1 MPDAG
6 RRKVPELP
14 LFQLLPNMIT
24 VAALCA
30 GLTALRAAFN
40 NEFGTAVTLIIL
52 AAVLDGLDGRL
63 ARLLRSESKIGAELD
78 SLCDFVNFGVVPG
91 LVLYLWALE
100 DMPRVGW
107 IATLIYIA
115 CCLLRLARFNTD
127 TKAAIADG
135 EHADGSFVG
144 VPSPAG
150 AMLALLPIFAAFF
163 MEFTSPPPTSL
174 VAAWMVLVGVLM
186 IGTFPTPSL
195 KGMSIARDN
204 ATYVVISFVAVLA
217 MLTAFPWATLVA
229 LDLGYI
235 GLLIWARFARK
246 RPPAA

>member
-1 MPDAG
+1 MTDPA

-14 LFQLLPNMIT
+14 VFQLLPNMIT

-40 NEFGTAVTLIIL
+40 AEFGLAVTLIIL

-91 LVLYLWALE
+91 LVLYLWAL
-100 DMPRVGW
+100 DNLPRVGW

-127 TKAAIADG
+127 AKAQPSEV
-135 EHADGSFVG
+135 EHVEGGFVG

-150 AMLALLPIFAAFF
+150 AMLALLPIFIAFLI
-163 MEFTSPPPTSL
+163 ESDGPPPTGL
-174 VAAWMVLVGVLM
+174 VAIWMLLVGGMM

-195 KGMSIARDN
+195 KGLSVARER
-204 ATYVVISFVAVLA
+204 ATYVVIGFVAILA
-217 MLTAFPWATLVA
+217 VLTAYPWATLVG
-229 LDLGYI
+229 LDLMYLSV
-235 GLLIWARFARK
+235 LLWGWFRRA

>member
-1 MPDAG
+1 MADTP

-14 LFQLLPNMIT
+14 LFQLLPNMVT

-40 NEFGTAVTLIIL
+40 ADFGTAVTLIIL

-91 LVLYLWALE
+91 LVLYLWAL
-100 DMPRVGW
+100 DNLPRVGW
-107 IATLIYIA
+107 IATLIYTA

-127 TKAAIADG
+127 AKAPPSEF
-135 EHADGSFVG
+135 EHAEGGFVG

-150 AMLALLPIFAAFF
+150 AMLVLMPIFVAF
-163 MEFTSPPPTSL
+163 MLQMTEPPPTGI
-174 VAAWMVLVGVLM
+174 VAAWMVLVGGLM
-186 IGTFPTPSL
+186 IGRFPTPSL
-195 KGMSIARDN
+195 KGMSVAREN
-204 ATYVVISFVAVLA
+204 ATYVVIGFVAVLA
-217 MLTAFPWATLVA
+217 MLTAYPWPTLVVLDAGYLA
-229 LDLGYI
+229 LLAWGWLGR
-235 GLLIWARFARK
+235 LR
-246 RPPAA
+246 RPKA

>member
-1 MPDAG
+1 MTEPA

-40 NEFGTAVTLIIL
+40 GEFGQAVTLVII

-91 LVLYLWALE
+91 LVLYLWALD

-107 IATLIYIA
+107 IATLIYTA

-127 TKAAIADG
+127 TKSAIADG

-150 AMLALLPIFAAFF
+150 AMLALLPIFLTFFLELAA
-163 MEFTSPPPTSL
+163 PPPTGL
-174 VAAWMVLVGVLM
+174 VAAWMVLVGTMM
-186 IGTFPTPSL
+186 IGSFPTPSL
-195 KGMSIARDN
+195 KGMSVAREK
-204 ATYVVISFVAVLA
+204 ATYVVVGFVGLIALLSA
-217 MLTAFPWATLVA
+217 YPWFTLVA
-229 LDLGYI
+229 LDLAYLGVLAAV
-235 GLLIWARFARK
+235 LLRRRGK
-246 RPPAA
+246 GSN

>member
-1 MPDAG
+1 MTEPA

-40 NEFGTAVTLIIL
+40 GDFGQAVILIIL

-91 LVLYLWALE
+91 LVLYLWAL
-100 DMPRVGW
+100 DTLPRVGW

-127 TKAAIADG
+127 AKAPPSDV
-135 EHADGSFVG
+135 EHADGGFVG

-150 AMLALLPIFAAFF
+150 AMLALLPIFLAFLF
-163 MEFTSPPPTSL
+163 EWTSPPPTGL
-174 VAAWMVLVGVLM
+174 VAVWMIIVGVLM
-186 IGTFPTPSL
+186 IGRFPTPSL
-195 KGMSIARDN
+195 KGLTVAREN
-204 ATYVVISFVAVLA
+204 ATYVVIGFVAVLA
-217 MLTAFPWATLVA
+217 MLTAYPWITLVG
-229 LDLGYI
+229 LDLGYLALLVWVWI
-235 GLLIWARFARK
+235 GRRGK
-246 RPPAA
+246 RNP

>member
-1 MPDAG
+1 MTEPV

-40 NEFGTAVTLIIL
+40 AEFGLAVTLIIL

-100 DMPRVGW
+100 LMPRVGW

-127 TKAAIADG
+127 AKAAIADG
-135 EHADGSFVG
+135 EHPDGSFVG

-150 AMLALLPIFAAFF
+150 AMLALLPIFLAFLL
-163 MEFTSPPPTSL
+163 EFTAAPPTGL

-186 IGTFPTPSL
+186 ISTFPTPSL
-195 KGMSIARDN
+195 KGMSVARER
-204 ATYVVISFVAVLA
+204 ATYVVIGFVAVLA
-217 MLTAFPWATLVA
+217 MLTAYPWATLAA
-229 LDLGYI
+229 LDLGYLAMVVW
-235 GLLIWARFARK
+235 GQLTRLR
-246 RPPAA
+246 RPKS

>member
-1 MPDAG
+1 MPDPA

-14 LFQLLPNMIT
+14 LFQLLPNMVT

-40 NEFGTAVTLIIL
+40 GDFGTAVTLIIL

-91 LVLYLWALE
+91 LVLYLWAL
-100 DMPRVGW
+100 DDLPRVGW
-107 IATLIYIA
+107 IATLIYTA

-127 TKAAIADG
+127 AKAPPSEVEHVDG
-135 EHADGSFVG
+135 GFVG

-150 AMLALLPIFAAFF
+150 AMLALMPIFIAFLLGTVAA
-163 MEFTSPPPTSL
+163 PPTGL
-174 VAAWMVLVGVLM
+174 IAAWMVFVGVLM

-195 KGMSIARDN
+195 KGMSVAREK
-204 ATYVVISFVAVLA
+204 ATYVVIGFVAVLA
-217 MLTAFPWATLVA
+217 VLTAYPWATLVA
-229 LDLGYI
+229 LDAAYL
-235 GLLIWARFARK
+235 GLLVWGWLRRGH
-246 RPPAA
+246 RTSP

>member
-1 MPDAG
+1 MTEPA

-24 VAALCA
+24 VAALCV

-40 NEFGTAVTLIIL
+40 AEFGQAVTLIIL

-91 LVLYLWALE
+91 LVLYLWAL
-100 DMPRVGW
+100 DNLPRVGW

-115 CCLLRLARFNTD
+115 CCLMRLARFNTD
-127 TKAAIADG
+127 TKAALADG
-135 EHADGSFVG
+135 EHPDGSFVG

-150 AMLALLPIFAAFF
+150 AMLALLPIFLSFLLEVTAA
-163 MEFTSPPPTSL
+163 PPTGL
-174 VAAWMVLVGVLM
+174 VAAWMVVVGGLM
-186 IGTFPTPSL
+186 IGSFPTPSL
-195 KGMSIARDN
+195 KGMSVKRER
-204 ATYVVISFVAVLA
+204 ATYVVIGFVAVLA
-217 MLTAFPWATLVA
+217 LLTAYPWATLVA
-229 LDLGYI
+229 LDLGYLA
-235 GLLIWARFARK
+235 LLGWTQFN
-246 RPPAA
+246 RPRRPAA

>member
-1 MPDAG
+1 MTEPA

-40 NEFGTAVTLIIL
+40 GDFGLAVTLIIL

-100 DMPRVGW
+100 NLPRVGW

-127 TKAAIADG
+127 SKAALADG
-135 EHADGSFVG
+135 EHPDGSFVG

-150 AMLALLPIFAAFF
+150 AMLVLLPIFLAFLF
-163 MEFTSPPPTSL
+163 EVSTAPPTGL
-174 VAAWMVLVGVLM
+174 VAAWMVICGGLM

-195 KGMSIARDN
+195 KGMSVARER
-204 ATYVVISFVAVLA
+204 ATYVVIGFVAVLA
-217 MLTAFPWATLVA
+217 LLTAYPWATLVA
-229 LDLGYI
+229 LDLGYLA
-235 GLLIWARFARK
+235 LLGWSQLLRHR
-246 RPPAA
+246 RPAA

>member
-1 MPDAG
+1 MTEPA

-40 NEFGTAVTLIIL
+40 GEFGQAVILIII

-91 LVLYLWALE
+91 IVLYLWALGNL
-100 DMPRVGW
+100 PRVGW

-127 TKAAIADG
+127 TKAAVADG

-150 AMLALLPIFAAFF
+150 AMLALLPIFLAFLFEVSAA
-163 MEFTSPPPTSL
+163 PPTGL
-174 VAAWMVLVGVLM
+174 VAAWMVIVGTLM

-195 KGMSIARDN
+195 KGMSVARER

-217 MLTAFPWATLVA
+217 LLTAYPWATLAA
-229 LDLGYI
+229 LDLGYLAML
-235 GLLIWARFARK
+235 GWTQLARLR
-246 RPPAA
+246 RPKA